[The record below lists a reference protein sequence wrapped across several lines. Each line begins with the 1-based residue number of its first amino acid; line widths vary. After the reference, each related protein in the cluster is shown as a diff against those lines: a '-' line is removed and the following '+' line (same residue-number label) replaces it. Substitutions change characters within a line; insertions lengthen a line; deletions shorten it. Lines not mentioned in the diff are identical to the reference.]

1 MNSDVPPADE
11 ILDCYNEKC
20 AEQTCDNCKLSLGT
34 SSDSTNE
41 CAIRYTIAI
50 LTGEMELGDSLRK
63 EPPPPA
69 PNLPSWCKPGAWVTN
84 SCSNKDG
91 MITPWRIEYISGNK
105 AQIVNRG
112 LKPLVPVKDLKP
124 IRFRPYTFEDAE
136 KLFLKTIQFTRT
148 SRRRRG
154 AEVVTSVI
162 EGDDGLWINGA
173 TFSIWTSYHATIDDI
188 PVGVP
193 EVDEKALKKAL
204 KEVNHE

>member
-91 MITPWRIEYISGNK
+91 VITPWRIEYISGNK

-124 IRFRPYTFEDAE
+124 VRFRPYTFEEAKGLIGKVMEHNEDGVLPAVA
-136 KLFLKTIQFTRT
+136 LIGIVWLDG
-148 SRRRRG
+148 S
-154 AEVVTSVI
+154 EVYYNS
-162 EGDDGLWINGA
+162 
-173 TFSIWTSYHATIDDI
+173 FSFKDLQSWNATIDGV
-188 PVGVP
+188 PLGVP
-193 EVDEKALKKAL
+193 EIDEEALKGNEK
-204 KEVNHE
+204 